1 MAFFETSW
9 EEERQEVWESVLE
22 CLEREPDPDGQAACS
37 LLLRHLGVPPGNAN
51 ALLTSRLAGIP
62 PC

>member
-1 MAFFETSW
+1 MAFLETSW

-22 CLEREPDPDGQAACS
+22 CLAHEPDPDGQAACS
-37 LLLRHLGVPPGNAN
+37 FLLRHLGVPPGDAN
-51 ALLTSRLAGIP
+51 ARLTSSLATIP